1 MKNSQ
6 EIRSLKMEKNTI
18 FTKMGCRDHKNF
30 NLKHKYGIPKFFFNP
45 QANGYEF
52 VVAWQGKYNLAWKQI
67 HFSSSMEMEKHVIF
81 QSTISNKQMQI
92 GEPFFNKYSFKFQ
105 ANVKKLFK
113 LEQKC

>member
-52 VVAWQGKYNLAWKQI
+52 VVA
-67 HFSSSMEMEKHVIF
+67 
-81 QSTISNKQMQI
+81 
-92 GEPFFNKYSFKFQ
+92 
-105 ANVKKLFK
+105 
-113 LEQKC
+113 